1 MMPSLEL
8 GKYRLII
15 ELAEGGMGHVYLA
28 VAEGPLGFN
37 KLAVVKE
44 LKPSLI
50 EEHGFLDMF
59 LDEARLSAKLNHPN
73 VVQTNEVGVEANR
86 AFFAMEYLEGQS
98 LVRVRSRLGR
108 SERLPVGTHLR
119 VIAEACSGL
128 HYAHE
133 LRDFDGTPLGVIH
146 RDVSPHNVFV
156 TYDGHVKIVDFGV
169 AKVLGRNHETG
180 VGVLKGKLPY
190 MAPEQIRGVTLDR
203 RVDVFALGAMLWEA
217 ISGDRMWGKL
227 QPEMV
232 MSRLFAGDIPK
243 LADAAP
249 DTAPA
254 LLAIVDKATAAS
266 RDDRYQTADELRRAL
281 EAYLAEVHEGNNES
295 LRDLGR
301 AMGEAFAN
309 ERTQVNRA
317 VRDQLRRLQET
328 SAPFGIVRLPAH
340 ASGVHPAA
348 SPYTATP
355 PSMSGP
361 ILATAPEPGNT
372 RVLGRAPDK
381 SDRDLDLSSLAPPP
395 RSTARANG
403 QLLGLAAAIAVVAI
417 GMLLFFTTRR
427 GDAPSVATT
436 VSTATPLLTAQ
447 VPAKTAEPDSSPT
460 PSVAPPVVSAAPTVQ
475 PARSKPVLTA
485 PIAAPAATTKATTKE
500 PSDSKAESGA
510 SKSPRPARP
519 IDTDLE
525 AR

>member
-73 VVQTNEVGVEANR
+73 VVQTNEVGVESGR

-98 LVRVRSRLGR
+98 LVRVRSRLGKAG
-108 SERLPVGTHLR
+108 SLPVGTHLR

-133 LRDFDGTPLGVIH
+133 LRDFDGTALGVVH

-169 AKVLGRNHETG
+169 AKVLGRSQETG

-190 MAPEQIRGVTLDR
+190 MAPEQIRGVSLDR

-217 ISGDRMWGKL
+217 VSGDRMWNKL
-227 QPEMV
+227 QPEVV
-232 MSRLFAGDIPK
+232 MSRLLAGDIPK
-243 LADAAP
+243 LAEAAP
-249 DTAPA
+249 DTPPR

-266 RDDRYQTADELRRAL
+266 ADDRFQTADELRREI
-281 EAYLAEVHEGNNES
+281 EAYLGEVQEGNNES

-301 AMGEAFAN
+301 TMADAFGS
-309 ERTQVNRA
+309 ERVQVNRA
-317 VRDQLRRLQET
+317 VREQLRRLRET
-328 SAPFGIVRLPAH
+328 SAPVGIVRLPAH
-340 ASGVHPAA
+340 SSGSHPSAT
-348 SPYTATP
+348 PYTVTP
-355 PSMSGP
+355 PSISGP
-361 ILATAPEPGNT
+361 VIATAPNGGAT
-372 RVLGRAPDK
+372 RILGRRPDK
-381 SDRDLDLSSLAPPP
+381 SDRDLDLSDLAASPQAKRPDRRLLALAVAMGVVVLGAFAFIVSRRADAPP
-395 RSTARANG
+395 A
-403 QLLGLAAAIAVVAI
+403 
-417 GMLLFFTTRR
+417 
-427 GDAPSVATT
+427 APSAAT
-436 VSTATPLLTAQ
+436 AALL
-447 VPAKTAEPDSSPT
+447 PTAEAPAPVAKPEPT
-460 PSVAPPVVSAAPTVQ
+460 PAASAAPIAST
-475 PARSKPVLTA
+475 PAAAVRSKPAFVA
-485 PIAAPAATTKATTKE
+485 PTAAPAVATTKATTNA
-500 PSDSKAESGA
+500 PSDAKVEAGS
-510 SKSPRPARP
+510 SKSSRPARP
-519 IDTDLE
+519 IETDLE